1 MIYREGADMGRLIA
15 SAAVL
20 GLLVL
25 CSILISGC
33 TGDHVPPQ
41 PPASTLTIPTTRP
54 VTPVPLTTPPVQ
66 TTTIFIPPTAEVTPV
81 WTPGSI
87 AQEGTAILIRGDV
100 LGYKSTTS
108 GYIDEIR
115 FTVVKAPRVDPV
127 TLDIPETQIVFT
139 KGGTQFAANYLV
151 ISGDENADRIL
162 GDGEAFLVS
171 VPLQPPNV
179 IYTNQKF
186 TMAVKT
192 PPYPQVVVTAISPPV
207 LTADP
212 MVLAQGSS

>member
-1 MIYREGADMGRLIA
+1 MIYRGMNMARLIFP
-15 SAAVL
+15 AAVL
-20 GLLVL
+20 GLLVIG
-25 CSILISGC
+25 SILISGC
-33 TGDHVPPQ
+33 TGEKVPPQ

-54 VTPVPLTTPPVQ
+54 VTPVTATTPPVV
-66 TTTIFIPPTAEVTPV
+66 TTTVAIPPTSGVTPV
-81 WTPGSI
+81 GTPGSI
-87 AQEGTAILIRGDV
+87 AQEGTAILIQGDV
-100 LGYKSTTS
+100 LGYKSATA

-139 KGGTQFAANYLV
+139 KAGTQFAVNYFPV
-151 ISGDENADRIL
+151 SGDKNGDRIL
-162 GDGEAFLVS
+162 GEGEAIVVS

-179 IYTNQKF
+179 IYTNQRF

-207 LTADP
+207 LTSDP
-212 MVLAQGSS
+212 MVLAAA